1 MKYIYLSKANFNT
14 LKVGRHYRVILHYAF
29 MIKHASIHR
38 NTPFLIY
45 LAQQYSKKLMMGQLK
60 SMYKFGKFYLNPAM
74 FPKDITTFILMQ
86 LKKKSKF
93 RRIIFLTCPSF
104 PSPTLGHTI
113 CLWTLAPKPPRTF
126 FYYTMELAA
135 IVPISLLMSQ
145 TVNLF

>member
-1 MKYIYLSKANFNT
+1 MKYMYLSKANFNT

-60 SMYKFGKFYLNPAM
+60 CMYKFGKFYLNPAM

-86 LKKKSKF
+86 LKKNENSGE
-93 RRIIFLTCPSF
+93 L
-104 PSPTLGHTI
+104 
-113 CLWTLAPKPPRTF
+113 F
-126 FYYTMELAA
+126 F
-135 IVPISLLMSQ
+135 
-145 TVNLF
+145 